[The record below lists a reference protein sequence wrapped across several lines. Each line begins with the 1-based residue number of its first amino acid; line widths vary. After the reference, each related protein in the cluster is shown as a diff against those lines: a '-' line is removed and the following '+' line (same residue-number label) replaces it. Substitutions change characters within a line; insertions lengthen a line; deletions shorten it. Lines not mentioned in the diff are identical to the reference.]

1 MGSIPI
7 VGFRCELAFGA
18 SDDLELELA
27 TAPKIEYWAVTQVA
41 KGD

>member
-7 VGFRCELAFGA
+7 VGFRYKLAFEA
-18 SDDLELELA
+18 SNGLKLELV
-27 TAPKIEYWAVTQVA
+27 TVQKIEYWAVTQVA

>member
-7 VGFRCELAFGA
+7 VGFRYKLAFEA
-18 SDDLELELA
+18 SNHAEFELT
-27 TAPKIEYWAVTQVA
+27 TAQKIEYWAVTQVA